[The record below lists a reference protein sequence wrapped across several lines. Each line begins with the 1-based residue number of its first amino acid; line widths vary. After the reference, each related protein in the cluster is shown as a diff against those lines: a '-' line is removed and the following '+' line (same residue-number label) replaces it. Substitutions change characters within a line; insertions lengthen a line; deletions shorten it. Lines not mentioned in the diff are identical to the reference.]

1 MKKLLAPTRIVIVDD
16 HPMMRDGLTMRIS
29 SHTDLEVCGEA
40 ATEDEAFELVKQ
52 VCPDLII
59 IDIALKCGNGIEL
72 IKRVKSLNS
81 AAKMLVV
88 SAFQESL
95 YAERA
100 LRAGAHGYLNK
111 QETNEKVIEAI
122 RSVIQGGRYMSAEM
136 TQRMVSQ
143 ALGKRSETQDPLEL
157 LTDRELEIFRLIGTG
172 VTTGAIAE
180 QLFLSTHTID
190 THRENIKRKMGAK
203 TGAELSR
210 MAIQFMLESV

>member
-1 MKKLLAPTRIVIVDD
+1 MKRLLAPTRILIVDD
-16 HPMMRDGLTMRIS
+16 HPMMRDGLAMRIS
-29 SHTDLEVCGEA
+29 SQADLEVCGEA

-52 VCPDLII
+52 VGPDVII
-59 IDIALKCGNGIEL
+59 IDIALKNGNGIEL
-72 IKRVKSLNS
+72 VKRVKSLNS
-81 AAKMLVV
+81 QAKMLVV

-100 LRAGAHGYLNK
+100 MRAGAHGYLNK
-111 QETNEKVIEAI
+111 QESNDKVIDAI
-122 RSVIQGGRYMSAEM
+122 RVVIQGERYMSVEM

-143 ALGKRSETQDPLEL
+143 ALGKRSETQDPMEL
-157 LTDRELEIFRLIGTG
+157 LTDRELEIFRLIGGG

-190 THRENIKRKMGAK
+190 THRENIKRKLGAK

-210 MAIQFMLESV
+210 LAVLFMLESL